1 VKEKIQNKIIE
12 LDKKI
17 KEVEEELSSV
27 LTWLNESL
35 ETDKDISLFKK
46 LREIRKKVSEL

>member
-1 VKEKIQNKIIE
+1 MKDKIQNKIIE

-17 KEVEEELSSV
+17 KEVEEELSTV
-27 LTWLNESL
+27 LGLFNERL
-35 ETDKDISLFKK
+35 ETDKDIVIFRK